1 MNGVLFAGGSVGD
14 YTAAKEAVRSADIIL
29 CADSGI
35 LHAEKIG
42 VVPDVWVGDLD
53 SVDEKHECV
62 DFVKLPTEK
71 DDTDTMSAARILVEK
86 GVTSVR
92 MFGCTGTRLDHTYA
106 NLFVLKFLLD
116 NGVKAT
122 IEDEHNKVFLLPCGK
137 HSVDAQ
143 CGCFLSLLPFCC
155 EVNGLRISGVK
166 YPLNDHTLCDSFPL
180 GVSNQIINKRCE
192 IEFKNGTLAVFL
204 SND

>member
-1 MNGVLFAGGSVGD
+1 MKGVLFSGGSISD
-14 YTAAKEAVRSADIIL
+14 YTAPKTAIETADVVI

-42 VVPDVWVGDLD
+42 VVADVWVGDLD
-53 SVDEKHECV
+53 SVDEKHSCV
-62 DFVKLPTEK
+62 DFVRLPTEK
-71 DDTDTMSAARILVEK
+71 DDTDTMSAARILVKK
-86 GVTSVR
+86 GVKSVR

-116 NGVKAT
+116 NGVSAT

-137 HSVDAQ
+137 HIVDAQ
-143 CGCFLSLLPFCC
+143 CGSFLSLLPFCC
-155 EVNGLRISGVK
+155 EVEGLSISGVK

-180 GVSNQIINKRCE
+180 GVSNQVLNEHCE
-192 IEFKNGTLAVFL
+192 IDIKKGTLAVFL
-204 SND
+204 SHD